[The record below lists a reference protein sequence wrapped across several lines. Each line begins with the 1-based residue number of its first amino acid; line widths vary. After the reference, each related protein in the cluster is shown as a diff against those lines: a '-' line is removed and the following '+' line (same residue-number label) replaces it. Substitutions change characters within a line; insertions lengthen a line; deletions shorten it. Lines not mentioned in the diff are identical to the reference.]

1 MPNYDAGSLNKSK
14 RATKQYRDLD
24 LDFGRNSVTNDVN
37 KLTDIEAVKRSV
49 RNLINTSH
57 FDRPFHPEIGTQV
70 HYLLFENFSS
80 AVKLAMERTI
90 IDSIEKYEP
99 RVRLIDVQIE
109 ESVDTNNLIV
119 NIIFALKNT
128 SNPVTISTLISR
140 VR

>member
-1 MPNYDAGSLNKSK
+1 MATSK
-14 RATKQYRDLD
+14 QIKQFTDLD
-24 LDFGRNSVTNDVN
+24 LSFTINPFTKDLYL
-37 KLTDIEAVKRSV
+37 KTDEDAVKTAIKHLIRTKNFERS
-49 RNLINTSH
+49 
-57 FDRPFHPEIGTQV
+57 FHPEIGTQV

-99 RVRLIDVQIE
+99 RVRLITVQIE
-109 ESVDTNNLIV
+109 ESVDTNDLVV

>member
-1 MPNYDAGSLNKSK
+1 MATSK
-14 RATKQYRDLD
+14 QIKQFTDLD
-24 LDFGRNSVTNDVN
+24 LSFTINPFTKDLYL
-37 KLTDIEAVKRSV
+37 KTDEDAVKTAIKHLIRTKNFERS
-49 RNLINTSH
+49 
-57 FDRPFHPEIGTQV
+57 FHPEIGTQV

-109 ESVDTNNLIV
+109 ESADTNDLVV

>member
-1 MPNYDAGSLNKSK
+1 MATSK
-14 RATKQYRDLD
+14 QIKQFTDLD
-24 LDFGRNSVTNDVN
+24 LSFAINPFTKDLYL
-37 KLTDIEAVKRSV
+37 KTDEDAVKTAIKHLIRTKNFERS
-49 RNLINTSH
+49 
-57 FDRPFHPEIGTQV
+57 FHPEIGTQV

-109 ESVDTNNLIV
+109 ESADTNDLIV

>member
-1 MPNYDAGSLNKSK
+1 MATSK
-14 RATKQYRDLD
+14 QIKQFADLD
-24 LDFGRNSVTNDVN
+24 LSFTINPFTKDLYL
-37 KLTDIEAVKRSV
+37 KTDEDAVKTAIKHLIRTKNFERS
-49 RNLINTSH
+49 
-57 FDRPFHPEIGTQV
+57 FHPEIGTQV